1 MYVWLFEIKKVV
13 YNYWPQLIT
22 NNLYIWLLITDN
34 NADKSKS
41 IVYYDMIGY
50 DLFRLFL
57 NDKSLLLVFS
67 NEDFLRK

>member
-1 MYVWLFEIKKVV
+1 MYVWLIEIKKFV

-57 NDKSLLLVFS
+57 NDRSLLLVFS